1 VLNAPGHR
9 NVPGKEGGPAGTAGD
24 YSFVG
29 DWDCDG
35 IDTPGLYRQTDGF
48 AHLRNTNSFGVADVS
63 FFFGVAGDIP
73 IAGELRRR
81 WV

>member
-1 VLNAPGHR
+1 MFPGR
-9 NVPGKEGGPAGTAGD
+9 REARPGRRGTIRLSVTGTVTA
-24 YSFVG
+24 S
-29 DWDCDG
+29 
-35 IDTPGLYRQTDGF
+35 TPLGLYRQTDGF
-48 AHLRNTNSFGVADVS
+48 AYLRNTNSVGVADVS